1 MMDNY
6 IKRYQREQLMYEP
19 TPTDIAQLV
28 LVRQTSY
35 VSNFKEFFYTERV
48 PLQLWGSCNSVFS
61 ITYKVLLVDTF
72 LLSIGQVLPHGL
84 DLIIQ
89 DWVK

>member
-19 TPTDIAQLV
+19 TFTDIAQLV

-35 VSNFKEFFYTERV
+35 VSNFKEFF
-48 PLQLWGSCNSVFS
+48 
-61 ITYKVLLVDTF
+61 
-72 LLSIGQVLPHGL
+72 
-84 DLIIQ
+84 
-89 DWVK
+89 